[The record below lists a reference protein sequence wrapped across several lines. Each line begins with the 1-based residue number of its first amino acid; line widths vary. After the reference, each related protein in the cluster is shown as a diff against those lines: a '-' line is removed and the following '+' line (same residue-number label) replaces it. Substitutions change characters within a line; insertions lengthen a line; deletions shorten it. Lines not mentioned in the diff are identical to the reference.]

1 MADLV
6 IQFYNQGFYDAE
18 KMKLFVKVGWLTSE
32 QYKETTGVD
41 YVAPVVQ

>member
-6 IQFYNQGFYDAE
+6 IQFCNEGFYDAE

-32 QYKETTGVD
+32 QYQEVTGSD
-41 YVAPVVQ
+41 YVQSL

>member
-6 IQFYNQGFYDAE
+6 IQFYNEGFYDVE

-32 QYKETTGVD
+32 QYQEVTGSD
-41 YVAPVVQ
+41 YVQSL

>member
-6 IQFYNQGFYDAE
+6 IQFYNEGFYDAE

-32 QYKETTGVD
+32 QYQEVIGSD
-41 YVAPVVQ
+41 YVQSL

>member
-6 IQFYNQGFYDAE
+6 IQLYNQGFYDAE

-32 QYKETTGVD
+32 QYKSITGTD
-41 YVAPVVQ
+41 YAA

>member
-6 IQFYNQGFYDAE
+6 IQLYNQGFYDAA

-32 QYKETTGVD
+32 QYQKVTGSD
-41 YVAPVVQ
+41 YVQTT

>member
-6 IQFYNQGFYDAE
+6 IQFYNECFYDAE

-32 QYKETTGVD
+32 QYQEVTGSD
-41 YVAPVVQ
+41 YVQSL

>member
-6 IQFYNQGFYDAE
+6 IQFYNEGFYDSE

-32 QYKETTGVD
+32 QYQEVTGSD
-41 YVAPVVQ
+41 YVQSL

>member
-6 IQFYNQGFYDAE
+6 IQFYNEGLYDAE

-32 QYKETTGVD
+32 QYHEVTGSD
-41 YVAPVVQ
+41 YVQSL